1 MRQSITFYNNPEDI
15 VKSYANSQ
23 VEHTNTW
30 ENWHILPT
38 SRPVFVPPEVKEN
51 YIDIPGG
58 NGALDL
64 SEALTKYPTYNNRTG
79 SFEFRVMN
87 HYEKDGKLVLESKR
101 IDRWAE
107 RYSEI
112 MEYLHGRCLYAVLDD
127 DPLWFYQGRFSVDEW
142 KSDDTWS
149 VITIGYNVNP
159 FKWSITSSTGPWLW
173 DPFNFETG
181 IIWDATCSDIVINS
195 PNGFTEMLFPPYVR
209 DENSMKQFW
218 GGVPIS
224 PTLIVESDKGIE
236 IRFVNEYLG
245 IDISQIFKTGTTF
258 APDFI
263 FYGQTTPY
271 KLYFKGAGK
280 VSIDFRIGRL

>member
-1 MRQSITFYNNPEDI
+1 MRQSITFYNNPDDI
-15 VKSYANSQ
+15 IKSYANSN
-23 VEHTNTW
+23 VERTNTW
-30 ENWHILPT
+30 EDWHVLPV
-38 SRPVFVPPEVKEN
+38 SRPVFAPPEVKEN

-64 SEALTKYPTYNNRTG
+64 SEALTKFPTYNNRTG

-87 HYEKDGKLVLESKR
+87 HYEKDGKLIFENRSAE
-101 IDRWAE
+101 RWAE

-112 MEYLHGRCLYAVLDD
+112 MEYVHGKCLYAVLDD
-127 DPLWFYQGRFSVDEW
+127 DPTWFYQGRFSVDEW

-181 IIWDATCSDIVINS
+181 VIWDTVCSDIVINS
-195 PNGFTEMLFPPYVR
+195 PNGFTEMLFPPYINDNKSV
-209 DENSMKQFW
+209 KQFW
-218 GGVPIS
+218 GSVPIS
-224 PTLIVESDKGIE
+224 PTFIVESDKGIE

-271 KLYFKGAGK
+271 KLYFKGVGK